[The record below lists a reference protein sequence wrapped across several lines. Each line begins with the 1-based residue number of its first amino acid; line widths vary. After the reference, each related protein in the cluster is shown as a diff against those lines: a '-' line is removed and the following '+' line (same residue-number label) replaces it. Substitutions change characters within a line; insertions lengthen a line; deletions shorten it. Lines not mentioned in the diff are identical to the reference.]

1 MSSTASQEIAERNY
15 RRVNCSE
22 PAANPAPIS
31 AMSMEFVFGK
41 IWDTPGLSWRER
53 RVVSLTCTAISGQAM
68 PLEMHVRGALK
79 SGDFT
84 VEDLQALSVHLAAYA
99 GFPVGTA
106 IEMALRKIQAEDA
119 KANA

>member
-1 MSSTASQEIAERNY
+1 MDAERKRKAAENY
-15 RRVNCSE
+15 RRVNFTEPSE
-22 PAANPAPIS
+22 NPTPIS
-31 AMSMEFVFGK
+31 AAAMEFVFGTL
-41 IWDTPGLSWRER
+41 WDAPGLSWRER
-53 RVVSLTCTAISGQAM
+53 RLISLCCTAINAQVM

-106 IEMALRKIQAEDA
+106 IEMALRKVLPDGQTG
-119 KANA
+119 